1 MKKIY
6 KHALELPCG
15 PTSIIR
21 SACVVLGMQT
31 SSWLPMAS
39 LGQTITTHQG
49 KQLGVTKIS
58 SACDRVPM
66 FGLLQPNLTHFVH
79 TIEANWGHAL
89 QFCRSPPSTSYTP
102 DMQVV
107 VLLTCC
113 HWFEQSRDGEVMNKR
128 TEVTMENMLLDRE
141 TNEHCGVEAL
151 LLKIL
156 WLCINL
162 GSPVKSFDCC
172 NLGTLLV

>member
-6 KHALELPCG
+6 KHAIELPCG
-15 PTSIIR
+15 PTSILR
-21 SACVVLGMQT
+21 SACMVLGMQT

-58 SACDRVPM
+58 SPCDRFPM

-89 QFCRSPPSTSYTP
+89 QFCRSPPSTHVPTARHAGGCAA
-102 DMQVV
+102 DMLSLVRAEPRWGRNEQENWGNHGERVARQRDKWALWCRSSSSENTV
-107 VLLTCC
+107 DVNQPGFTC
-113 HWFEQSRDGEVMNKR
+113 
-128 TEVTMENMLLDRE
+128 
-141 TNEHCGVEAL
+141 
-151 LLKIL
+151 
-156 WLCINL
+156 
-162 GSPVKSFDCC
+162 
-172 NLGTLLV
+172 